1 MISQRNNDNDLH
13 NLYKSNFH
21 LFLEVNKIEYNQYR
35 VKSPI
40 KTFRDLYV
48 YQVTISL
55 ANEIS
60 QIDFIKSSEDILELK
75 SLAEKIPKLIA
86 EGYGD
91 RFDDKELG
99 KKKLTESITLV
110 SNVITKLDI
119 LREKFSEDKDNK
131 DILDKLLLKYVTQKR
146 KILNLRNAW
155 ERVYNNN
162 YGKEKFDAGNTY

>member
-1 MISQRNNDNDLH
+1 MNYN
-13 NLYKSNFH
+13 Y
-21 LFLEVNKIEYNQYR
+21 NKPYDKKNYPNSYR
-35 VKSPI
+35 VKSPV

-48 YQVTISL
+48 YQVTIAL

-60 QIDFIKSSEDILELK
+60 KMDFIKSSEDILELK

-99 KKKLTESITLV
+99 KNKLTESITLV
-110 SNVITKLDI
+110 SNIITKLDI
-119 LREKFSEDKDNK
+119 LREKFSEDKETK
-131 DILDKLLLKYVTQKR
+131 ETLDKLLLKYVTQKR

-155 ERVYNNN
+155 QRVYKNKDN
-162 YGKEKFDAGNTY
+162 YEKEKFSSRKAY